1 MRLKACFITWLN
13 FPGLLTWVAT
23 RIGGAPELAN
33 LDICSTAT
41 GVIGLADDCGVF
53 YCCVCS
59 IVRSSIVLSCW
70 MVFNCRA
77 SYCRV
82 FYCHLSSIVAPIVA
96 YFSVQSSNVV

>member
-59 IVRSSIVLSCW
+59 IVRSSIVCVVLS
-70 MVFNCRA
+70 
-77 SYCRV
+77 V
-82 FYCHLSSIVAPIVA
+82 FYCDVICCRVGWSSIVVPAIV
-96 YFSVQSSNVV
+96 VSSIVTCLLS